1 MNIDKKEKRRIRKEK
16 LKRIFT
22 YANALSFS
30 RILMTIPLVMALD
43 GSWFSPENRNY
54 ICFGIML
61 AIFLSDVLDGPLARW
76 TDQVSN
82 LGKVIDPVADKIC
95 MMVVLI
101 FLIQDDNFGHLF
113 FIFFLLI
120 TIRDTLLV
128 VIGIYL
134 LQHQEEVFESSISG
148 KIFIFISVC
157 MMVVHVFPSSDFI
170 RSTMYYLSILFFII
184 SSYYYFRN
192 YSQSFKRI
200 RRARI
205 I

>member
-1 MNIDKKEKRRIRKEK
+1 MNRKEKRRIRKEK

-22 YANALSFS
+22 YANILSFS

-43 GSWFSPENRNY
+43 GSWFLPENRNY

-82 LGKVIDPVADKIC
+82 LGKVMDPVADKIC

-128 VIGIYL
+128 SIGIYL
-134 LQHQEEVFESSISG
+134 LQHQEEVFESLISG
-148 KIFIFISVC
+148 KVFIFVSVW
-157 MMVVHVFPSSDFI
+157 MIVVHVFPAPDYV
-170 RSTMYYLSILFFII
+170 RLTMYYLSIFFFVV

-192 YSQSFKRI
+192 YSKSFKRI
-200 RRARI
+200 KRARI

>member
-1 MNIDKKEKRRIRKEK
+1 MDRKEKRRLRREK

-22 YANALSFS
+22 YANMLSFS

-43 GSWFSPENRNY
+43 GSWFSPDNRNY
-54 ICFGIML
+54 ICFGIMF

-76 TDQVSN
+76 TDQVTN
-82 LGKVIDPVADKIC
+82 LGKVMDPVADKIC

-134 LQHQEEVFESSISG
+134 VQHQEEIFESLISG
-148 KIFIFISVC
+148 KVFIFISVW
-157 MMVVHVFPSSDFI
+157 MMVMYVFPTPGYI
-170 RSTMYYLSILFFII
+170 RLVMYSLSILFFII

-192 YSQSFKRI
+192 YHQSFKRI
-200 RRARI
+200 KRARTI
-205 I
+205 